1 MYALFYAS
9 IAVFTFA
16 VFFRIFRIPVVSR
29 LMEVS
34 WKIDHLL
41 VVNSVC
47 LVKIHFCWC
56 LQSHV
61 VRLDLRFEKVF
72 ELLVEG
78 W

>member
-1 MYALFYAS
+1 M
-9 IAVFTFA
+9 
-16 VFFRIFRIPVVSR
+16 VSR

-72 ELLVEG
+72 EMLVEG

>member
-1 MYALFYAS
+1 M
-9 IAVFTFA
+9 
-16 VFFRIFRIPVVSR
+16 VSR

-47 LVKIHFCWC
+47 LVKIHFSWY

-72 ELLVEG
+72 EMLVEG